1 MLWRAMLG
9 VAVLLCAS
17 YSSAAPAG
25 GGTILYVAMD
35 VIGPGGR
42 GDDCGSL
49 EDSSVTANVGDHV
62 HVCWF
67 GQNNTPEDLTL
78 HTISDDLDGD
88 LFTDFDLDIPATQ
101 MQLLADFR
109 VTVTQTQDVN
119 NTWIARAGA
128 AGDPVTATVATHIEA
143 LQPTLLLDA
152 TLTASANPGEVA
164 RGVLT
169 LTNTGTG
176 DLAWHFGE
184 ADVAGA
190 MPLAPQRSGF
200 TFPGAM
206 PSGSSSVPAFAVE
219 IDSGNGNRLVA
230 LDMSAPSKP
239 VAIAGTLPDAIS
251 AGAFIDD
258 DFSREVLLSDTDGL
272 IAVDTTTGAVET
284 INASTA
290 PDAGDLGWLAMAWNP
305 LDRTLYALSTN
316 GTLPS
321 LYSIDPATG
330 ETTRLGEINDR
341 TLTINGVY
349 TALAADSDGRMF
361 AIDLTNDLLVAV
373 ARDEYALEGR
383 VSGYTVGPLGIDVDR
398 IVGLA
403 FDAATNTLYLAA
415 TSING
420 AGLMYTVDTVTGSAT
435 EVGAIGFDNNAY
447 LAMSAVTSAR
457 PCGIANDVAWLSLG
471 SYIEAPL
478 VPGAIQQVSV
488 IYDATDLAPG
498 EYDANLCLHTND
510 AQQRKVPIP
519 VHLSVG
525 ANRDAIFG
533 ASFEGGAP

>member
-1 MLWRAMLG
+1 MLWRATFG

-49 EDSSVTANVGDHV
+49 DDSSVTANVGDHV

-67 GQNNTPEDLTL
+67 GQNNTPDDLTL
-78 HTISDDLDGD
+78 HSISDTLDGA
-88 LFTDFDLDIPATQ
+88 LFTDFELDIPATQ

-109 VTVTQTQDVN
+109 VTVRETQDVT
-119 NTWIARAGA
+119 NTWVARAGE
-128 AGDPVTATVATHIEA
+128 AGDPVTATVVTHIEA
-143 LQPTLLLDA
+143 LKPTLLLDA
-152 TLTASANPGEVA
+152 TLNASANPGEVA
-164 RGVLT
+164 RGALT

-184 ADVAGA
+184 ADA
-190 MPLAPQRSGF
+190 
-200 TFPGAM
+200 
-206 PSGSSSVPAFAVE
+206 PSGAPLTRQQLGAPLSRSSSSGTSTIPAFAVE
-219 IDSGNGNRLVA
+219 MRASGNRLVS
-230 LDMSAPSKP
+230 LDMAAPENP
-239 VAIAGTLPDAIS
+239 VVLPGTLPAAIA
-251 AGAFIDD
+251 AGAFINDD
-258 DFSREVLLSDTDGL
+258 YSRELLLSDTDGL
-272 IAVDTTTGAVET
+272 IAIDTTTGAVET
-284 INASTA
+284 INAATA
-290 PDAGDLGWLAMAWNP
+290 PDSGDVGWLAMAWNP
-305 LDRTLYALSTN
+305 LDRELYALSTN

-330 ETTRLGEINDR
+330 ETLRLGEINDR

-361 AIDLTNDLLVAV
+361 AIDEVNDLLVAV
-373 ARDEYALEGR
+373 ARDEYSLPGR
-383 VSGYTVGPLGIDVDR
+383 VSGYTVGPLGTDVDMLAA
-398 IVGLA
+398 LA
-403 FDAATNTLYLAA
+403 FDAATNTLYLSASTA
-415 TSING
+415 DGVGTLYS
-420 AGLMYTVDTVTGSAT
+420 VDTVTGAAT
-435 EVGAIGFDNNAY
+435 PISVIGSDGDSYRA
-447 LAMSAVTSAR
+447 LAAVASAR
-457 PCGIANDVAWLSLG
+457 PCGLANDVAWVSLG

-478 VPGAIQQVSV
+478 APGEAQQVDV

-510 AQQRKVPIP
+510 ARQRKVPIP

-525 ANRDAIFG
+525 AHFDAIFG